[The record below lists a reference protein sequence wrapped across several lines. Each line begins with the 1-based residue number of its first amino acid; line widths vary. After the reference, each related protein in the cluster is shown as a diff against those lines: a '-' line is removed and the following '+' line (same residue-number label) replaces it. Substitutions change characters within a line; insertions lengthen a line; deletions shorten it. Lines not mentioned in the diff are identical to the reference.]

1 MPLTLAS
8 NAITFTD
15 STALSSGI
23 ISTEQLASSVQQ
35 LLVPAGCVMSFAMSA
50 APVGWYPCDGTT
62 ISRTGSGANL
72 FAAIG
77 TTYGVGNNSTTFNV
91 PNLQG
96 QFIRG
101 LTTNLSTTS
110 RDPLSA
116 SRPLGNVQ
124 GDAIRNITGTFRATS
139 WNSETSESFSA
150 DTLHSSTVTG
160 PPNGWQQ
167 DRTFRFN
174 ASNVVPTAPENRPVN
189 IALLYCIKL

>member
-1 MPLTLAS
+1 MALTLAS

-15 STALSSGI
+15 STSLSSGV

-50 APVGWYPCDGTT
+50 APIGWYPCDGTT
-62 ISRTGSGANL
+62 VSRTGSGANL

-101 LTTNLSTTS
+101 LTTNLSTAS

-116 SRPLGNVQ
+116 SRVIGSFQ
-124 GDAIRNITGTFRATS
+124 GDDFKSHTHNIANGNAPINISTSAGSATGKTFQYNDTGTTPILSAGGA
-139 WNSETSESFSA
+139 ET
-150 DTLHSSTVTG
+150 
-160 PPNGWQQ
+160 
-167 DRTFRFN
+167 
-174 ASNVVPTAPENRPVN
+174 RPVN
-189 IALLYCIKL
+189 IVLLYAIKL

>member
-15 STALSSGI
+15 STSLSSGV

-77 TTYGVGNNSTTFNV
+77 TTYGVGNNTTTFNV

-101 LTTNLSTTS
+101 LTTNISTAS

-116 SRPLGNVQ
+116 SRVLGNVQ
-124 GDAIRNITGTFRATS
+124 DDEFRRHNHTAYGLQGGVFTSTGIFLAGTPS
-139 WNSETSESFSA
+139 GS
-150 DTLHSSTVTG
+150 D
-160 PPNGWQQ
+160 Q
-167 DRTFRFN
+167 
-174 ASNVVPTAPENRPVN
+174 PTAFSGGAETRPVN

>member
-77 TTYGVGNNSTTFNV
+77 TTYGIGNNSTTFNV

-101 LTTNLSTTS
+101 LTTNFSTVS

-116 SRPLGNVQ
+116 SRVLGNVQ
-124 GDAIRNITGTFRATS
+124 DDALKTHTHEFNPSSAAGGNFTGGGGGTAAIASNPQQTGNPSTGTS
-139 WNSETSESFSA
+139 VET
-150 DTLHSSTVTG
+150 
-160 PPNGWQQ
+160 
-167 DRTFRFN
+167 
-174 ASNVVPTAPENRPVN
+174 RPVN

>member
-1 MPLTLAS
+1 MALTLAS

-50 APVGWYPCDGTT
+50 APTGWYPCDGTT
-62 ISRTGSGANL
+62 VSRTGSGANL

-77 TTYGVGNNSTTFNV
+77 TTYGIGNNSTTFNV

-101 LTTNLSTTS
+101 LTTNFSTVS
-110 RDPLSA
+110 RDPLSG
-116 SRPLGNVQ
+116 SRVLGSVQ
-124 GDAIRNITGTFRATS
+124 SDAFQGHRHAMTNNTSLWQNFGGSALAGLGQSQANGNAAVTDPTTDTINGTPRTA
-139 WNSETSESFSA
+139 NET
-150 DTLHSSTVTG
+150 
-160 PPNGWQQ
+160 
-167 DRTFRFN
+167 
-174 ASNVVPTAPENRPVN
+174 RPVN

>member
-1 MPLTLAS
+1 MALTLAS

-15 STALSSGI
+15 NTSLSSGVI
-23 ISTEQLASSVQQ
+23 TTQQLAASVQA

-50 APVGWYPCDGTT
+50 APTGWYPCDGTT
-62 ISRTGSGANL
+62 VSRTGSGANL

-77 TTYGVGNNSTTFNV
+77 TTYGVGNNTTTFNV

-101 LTTNLSTTS
+101 LTTNLSTAS

-116 SRPLGNVQ
+116 SRVNQIGSVQ
-124 GDAIRNITGTFRATS
+124 TDALKSHTHPYTWTTPEAPAGGGYNTGGTSITRATNNGITS
-139 WNSETSESFSA
+139 PTGDIET
-150 DTLHSSTVTG
+150 
-160 PPNGWQQ
+160 
-167 DRTFRFN
+167 
-174 ASNVVPTAPENRPVN
+174 RPVN